1 LLRVIHYVVASLIV
15 SNIGYVAVVR
25 KIAILANNKTW
36 EIMGFEKKGFIMR
49 LRELERSVGENQRV
63 FH

>member
-1 LLRVIHYVVASLIV
+1 V